1 MEDENVI
8 CEICAP
14 ELREG
19 AVTDFRVSLKLDTP
33 RCVVGCKFYPVD
45 IRQESLEYREEFCS

>member
-33 RCVVGCKFYPVD
+33 RCVVGCKFYGAG
-45 IRQESLEYREEFCS
+45 ITCASLKRTSHG